1 MTISLMVVRNIVDD
15 LHDKLWITLGGENL
29 RLIVMRHINNINNI
43 DSTLGGIRWNI
54 STKIKNDIDETN

>member
-1 MTISLMVVRNIVDD
+1 MVVRNIVDD

-43 DSTLGGIRWNI
+43 DSTLGGIR
-54 STKIKNDIDETN
+54 

>member
-1 MTISLMVVRNIVDD
+1 MVVRNIVDD

-54 STKIKNDIDETN
+54 NTKIKNDIDETN

>member
-1 MTISLMVVRNIVDD
+1 MVVRNIIDD

-29 RLIVMRHINNINNI
+29 HLIVRHINNINNI
-43 DSTLGGIRWNI
+43 DSTLGGIRWII

>member
-1 MTISLMVVRNIVDD
+1 MVVRNIADD

-29 RLIVMRHINNINNI
+29 RLIVMRQINNINNI
-43 DSTLGGIRWNI
+43 DSTLVGIRWNI